1 MKKINW
7 QEPLTLLD
15 VAQTRHL
22 ESLGMARVNSGPSLM
37 AQAGLAVAKLALAI
51 KPFAPCY
58 WVFCG
63 PGNNGGDGLEAA
75 KQLHLWGRQVRV
87 VLWQPELKRPTDAA
101 NALMGVNAL
110 GIAVQAM
117 LPSKLDSQDLCI
129 DAMLGVGLRSTSS
142 TSSTPPTSSLSPSE
156 ALMQTW
162 IDGLY
167 QLGADVL
174 AVDIPSGL
182 NANTGQFQNKSGG
195 VHIQANHIQAKHT
208 LQLLTAKP
216 GCFTA
221 HGRDACGTQWLENLG
236 CEDLQDSLKP
246 TAFLNSPSRSPLK
259 PMHASHKGS
268 FGDVAI
274 VGGESVDMRGMGMTG
289 AVDLAASAA
298 LHAGAGRV
306 MACYLSS
313 GTSSAS
319 QTPRLAEIMHR
330 HFSALNLKTGAIV
343 CGCGGGEAVRQV
355 LPKVLQ
361 ESMCLVLDADA
372 LNAIAKD
379 PWLRDLVRLRAAKK
393 WATVVTPHPLEA
405 ARLLNTSSTDVQ
417 KNRLHA
423 AQTLAEDLKC
433 TVVLKGSGTV
443 IAKTGAT
450 TVINPTGNARLATGG
465 TGDVLAGVLG
475 ARMAQGLDEFEAA
488 CAAVFEHGEVAD
500 EWRLPTLTAGK
511 LAELIRGPQTASW

>member
-7 QEPLTLLD
+7 QEPLALFD
-15 VAQTRHL
+15 VAQTRQL
-22 ESLGMARVNSGPSLM
+22 EILGMARVNSGPSLM

-75 KQLHLWGRQVRV
+75 KHLHQWGCEVSV
-87 VLWQPELKRPTDAA
+87 VLWQPELKRPADAA
-101 NALMGVNAL
+101 NALTGVNAL

-117 LPSKLDSQDLCI
+117 LPNKLDPQDLCI
-129 DAMLGVGLRSTSS
+129 DAMLGVGLRSSSS
-142 TSSTPPTSSLSPSE
+142 TSSTSLISPSE

-182 NANTGQFQNKSGG
+182 NANTGQFQNKSDGLNIHST
-195 VHIQANHIQAKHT
+195 HIQATHT

-221 HGRDACGTQWLENLG
+221 HGRDACGTQWLDTLG
-236 CEDLQDSLKP
+236 CEDLQVSLQA
-246 TAFLNSPSRSPLK
+246 TALLNSPSCSPLK
-259 PMHASHKGS
+259 PMHASHKGT

-274 VGGESVDMRGMGMTG
+274 IGGESVDMRGMGMTG

-313 GTSSAS
+313 ATSSSS
-319 QTPRLAEIMHR
+319 QKPRLAEIMHR

-361 ESMCLVLDADA
+361 ESICLVLDADA

-379 PWLRDLVRLRAAKK
+379 PWLRDLLRLRAAKK
-393 WATVVTPHPLEA
+393 WTTVITPHPLEA

-443 IAKTGAT
+443 IAKAGAT
-450 TVINPTGNARLATGG
+450 PVINPSGNARLATGG

-475 ARMAQGLDEFEAA
+475 ARMAQGLGEFEAA

>member
-7 QEPLTLLD
+7 QEPLALFD
-15 VAQTRHL
+15 VAQTRQL
-22 ESLGMARVNSGPSLM
+22 ESLGMARVNSDTSLM

-75 KQLHLWGRQVRV
+75 KHLHQWGREVRV
-87 VLWQPELKRPTDAA
+87 VLWQPELKRPADAA
-101 NALMGVNAL
+101 NAMTGVNAL
-110 GIAVQAM
+110 GITVQAM

-129 DAMLGVGLRSTSS
+129 DAMLGVGLRSTLS
-142 TSSTPPTSSLSPSE
+142 TSTLSPVE
-156 ALMQTW
+156 TLMQTW

-174 AVDIPSGL
+174 AVDVPSGL
-182 NANTGQFQNKSGG
+182 NANTGQFQNKSDGLNIHST
-195 VHIQANHIQAKHT
+195 HIQATHT

-221 HGRDACGTQWLENLG
+221 HGRDACGTQWLETLG
-236 CEDLQDSLKP
+236 CEDLQGSLQA
-246 TAFLNSPSRSPLK
+246 TALLNSRSRSHLT
-259 PMHASHKGS
+259 PMHASHKGT
-268 FGDVAI
+268 FGDVGI
-274 VGGESVDMRGMGMTG
+274 IGGESVDMRGMGMTG

-313 GTSSAS
+313 ATSSSS

-330 HFSALNLKTGAIV
+330 HFSALNLKTGAVV
-343 CGCGGGEAVRQV
+343 CGCGGGEAVRQI

-379 PWLRDLVRLRAAKK
+379 PWLRDLLRLRAAKK
-393 WATVVTPHPLEA
+393 WTTVITPHPLEA

-417 KNRLHA
+417 HDRLHA

-443 IAKTGAT
+443 IAKAGAT
-450 TVINPTGNARLATGG
+450 PVINPSGNARLATGG

-475 ARMAQGLDEFEAA
+475 ARMAQGLGEFEAA

-511 LAELIRGPQTASW
+511 LAELIRGPQKASW